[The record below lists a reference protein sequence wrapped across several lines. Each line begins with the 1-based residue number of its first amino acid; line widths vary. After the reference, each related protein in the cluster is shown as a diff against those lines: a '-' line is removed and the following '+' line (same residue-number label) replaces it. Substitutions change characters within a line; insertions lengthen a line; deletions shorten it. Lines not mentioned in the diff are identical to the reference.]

1 MKVVI
6 VFNHPYEGS
15 FGNAILNAVTKGLKG
30 ANHEVDLMH
39 LDNDGFNP
47 VMSMADLKAFVEH
60 MPVDP
65 QVIDYNER
73 LEKADHLIFIF
84 PIWWDLMPAMTKGF
98 VDRVLTPGVVYDHH
112 PRGFGL
118 IPLLKN
124 LKGVTVITTM
134 NKPKIMYS
142 LIIGNLIKKAMIKS
156 VFKTMGYKNLKWIS
170 YNMVKAVSQEKRA
183 KWLTDIEN
191 RFSKFSLITA
201 KDSNPK

>member
-1 MKVVI
+1 MRVAI

-15 FGNAILNAVTKGLKG
+15 YNNAILSSVTNGLNI

-47 VMSMADLKAFVEH
+47 VMSEADLKAFVEH
-60 MPVDP
+60 KPIDP

-73 LEKADHLIFIF
+73 LKKADHLIFIF

-98 VDRVLTPGVVYDHH
+98 IDKVLTPGVVYDHH

-118 IPLLKN
+118 MPLLKN
-124 LKGVTVITTM
+124 LKGITIITTM

-142 LIIGNLIKKAMIKS
+142 LLIGNLIKRAMIKS

-170 YNMVKAVSQEKRA
+170 YNMVKVVSQEKRI

-191 RFSKFSLITA
+191 RFVKF
-201 KDSNPK
+201 N

>member
-15 FGNAILNAVTKGLKG
+15 FGNAILNSVTKGLKG

-47 VMSMADLKAFVEH
+47 VMSREDLKAFMEH
-60 MPVDP
+60 KPVDP
-65 QVIDYNER
+65 QIIDYNER

-124 LKGVTVITTM
+124 LKSVTIITTM

-170 YNMVKAVSQEKRA
+170 YNMVKSVSQQKRV

-191 RFSKFSLITA
+191 KFSKF
-201 KDSNPK
+201 N

>member
-6 VFNHPYEGS
+6 VLNHPYEGS
-15 FGNAILNAVTKGLKG
+15 FGNAILNSVTKGLKD

-47 VMSMADLKAFVEH
+47 VMSKADLKAFVDH
-60 MPVDP
+60 KPVDP
-65 QVIDYNER
+65 QVIDYCER

-98 VDRVLTPGVVYDHH
+98 IDRVLTPGVVYDHH

-118 IPLLKN
+118 VPLLKN

-134 NKPKIMYS
+134 NKPKILYS
-142 LIIGNLIKKAMIKS
+142 LLIGNLIKKAMIRS

-170 YNMVKAVSQEKRA
+170 YNMVKSVSQNKRV
-183 KWLTDIEN
+183 KWLTDIEI
-191 RFSKFSLITA
+191 RFSKL
-201 KDSNPK
+201 N

>member
-1 MKVVI
+1 MRVVI

-15 FGNAILNAVTKGLKG
+15 FGNAILNAVTKGLKD

-47 VMSMADLKAFVEH
+47 VMSKADLKAFVEH
-60 MPVDP
+60 KPVDP

-118 IPLLKN
+118 VPLLKN
-124 LKGVTVITTM
+124 LKGVTIITTM
-134 NKPKIMYS
+134 NKPRIMYS
-142 LIIGNLIKKAMIKS
+142 LLIGNLIKKAMLRS
-156 VFKTMGYKNLKWIS
+156 VFKTMGYKNLKWIG
-170 YNMVKAVSQEKRA
+170 YNIVTSVSQENRV
-183 KWLTDIEN
+183 KWLTNIED
-191 RFSKFSLITA
+191 KFTKLT
-201 KDSNPK
+201 

>member
-1 MKVVI
+1 MRVVI

-47 VMSMADLKAFVEH
+47 VMSKADLKAFVEH
-60 MPVDP
+60 KPVDP

-118 IPLLKN
+118 VPLLKN
-124 LKGVTVITTM
+124 LKGVTIITTM

-142 LIIGNLIKKAMIKS
+142 LLIGNLIKKAMLRS

-170 YNMVKAVSQEKRA
+170 YNMVKSVSQEKRV
-183 KWLTDIEN
+183 KWLTNIEN
-191 RFSKFSLITA
+191 KFTKLT
-201 KDSNPK
+201 